1 VILRQ
6 YGRRTKAGPMVRTA
20 VTPAAFEAFC
30 ASLPI
35 GSIACGPDLD
45 QKGERLIRLEDT
57 N

>member
-1 VILRQ
+1 
-6 YGRRTKAGPMVRTA
+6 MVRTA